1 MALCSALD
9 CKNKGVHAFPK
20 DPKRRKAWEKA
31 LRIKNFKA
39 KDSSRLCSMH
49 FTSDDYYG
57 QSIYTNYEPKA
68 RFLKKTAVP
77 SIFPFNV
84 SRLDTASATAR
95 QQRLE
100 MRSQKKL
107 RFEETVTPSTSHQP
121 SMNKERTVPHSM
133 DVEKTVTPTS
143 INQEST
149 VPVFMDVASEIEISA
164 DINDFT
170 VPILNNPKFSSKETQ
185 IDMEHVFGTIHRF
198 KNDDKAIKFYTGFES
213 YRKFYFVYSTL
224 SPMAHKI
231 QYYGSSVILLST
243 EDQFFL
249 TIMKLRQNKCIFE
262 LSKFFNVSTTTVS
275 NIFITWINFIHQ
287 LWSRINIWPSKELV
301 QYYMPQHFKEYNK
314 NIRVILDATEI
325 AVQKPKNTT
334 SQQASWSSYK
344 HANTLKVLVGATPGG
359 LLTYCSQAFA
369 GSISDRQ
376 TVERSDLLS
385 KCQSDDTILAD
396 RGFTIQDMFA
406 DKNITVKIPSFLKGK
421 SQLPGLTVIKD
432 RELAS
437 KRVHIERIIGLTKT
451 YKILK
456 SELDHSYVPI
466 ASKIFFVCFMCCNF
480 RECIMKKK

>member
-77 SIFPFNV
+77 SIFSFNI

-121 SMNKERTVPHSM
+121 SMNEERMVPHSM
-133 DVEKTVTPTS
+133 DVEETVTPTS

-149 VPVFMDVASEIEISA
+149 VPIFMDVASEIEISA
-164 DINDFT
+164 NINDFT

-198 KNDDKAIKFYTGFES
+198 KNDDKAIQFYTGFES
-213 YRKFYFVYSTL
+213 YRKFFFVYSTL

-262 LSKFFNVSTTTVS
+262 LSRFFNVSTTTVS
-275 NIFITWINFIHQ
+275 NIFITWINFMYQ
-287 LWSRINIWPSKELV
+287 LWIKLDTWPSKDLV
-301 QYYMPQHFKEYNK
+301 HYYMPEHFKNYNA
-314 NIRVILDATEI
+314 NIRVILDGTEFH
-325 AVQKPKNTT
+325 VQKPKNPT

-344 HANTLKVLVGATPGG
+344 HANTLKVLVGGTPGG
-359 LLTYCSQAFA
+359 LLSYCSPAYA
-369 GSISDRQ
+369 GSVSDRQ
-376 TVERSDLLS
+376 TVERSNLIS
-385 KCQSDDTILAD
+385 KCESGDCILAD
-396 RGFTIQDMFA
+396 RGFNIQDMFA
-406 DKNITVKIPSFLKGK
+406 HKNVAVNIPTFLKGK
-421 SQLPGLTVIKD
+421 TQLPGLTVLKD
-432 RELAS
+432 RNLAS
-437 KRVHIERIIGLTKT
+437 KRVHIERLIGLTKT

-456 SELDHSYVPI
+456 SDLDHSYIPI
-466 ASKIFFVCFMCCNF
+466 AGKIFFICTMCCNF
-480 RECIMKKK
+480 RESIMK